1 MKWKT
6 LIIVFYAVSLSSFAI
21 AQEKVIQLYS
31 GKPAGSENWTWKEAV
46 SDSNLFRTK
55 VVYNV
60 TQPTLTVFVPDPAKA
75 NGTAIVIAPGGGFQ
89 LLSINSEGNDEAKW
103 LAAHGV
109 TAFVLRYRV
118 THSVTNNPIQE
129 MMTNLRDHKVMDSIS
144 GLIIPLAV
152 TDGLAAMTYVR
163 THASEYHIQP
173 DKIGFMG
180 FSAGGTVTMGV
191 AYKSNADAKPN
202 FIAPVYAYLPPEFS
216 SMQVRDN
223 MPAFIVAAS
232 DDQLGLA
239 PHSVTIYNKWME
251 AKQSA
256 ELHMYAKGGHGFG
269 SRKQNL
275 PTDSWIE
282 RFGEWL
288 QLQGLL
294 KGSK

>member
-1 MKWKT
+1 MKFLFLVCCFFWLVT
-6 LIIVFYAVSLSSFAI
+6 IVF
-21 AQEKVIQLYS
+21 AQGKVIQLYS

-46 SDSNLFRTK
+46 SDSNMFRTR

-60 TQPTLTVFVPDPAKA
+60 TQPTLTLFAPDPAKA

-118 THSVTNNPIQE
+118 THSLTNNPIQE

-152 TDGLAAMTYVR
+152 TDGLTAVTYVR
-163 THASEYHIQP
+163 AHASEYHIQP

-191 AYKSNADAKPN
+191 AYKSNGDARPD
-202 FIAPVYAYLPPEFS
+202 FIAPIYAYLPPDFA
-216 SMQVRDN
+216 SMQVPDK

-251 AKQSA
+251 SKQSA
-256 ELHMYAKGGHGFG
+256 ELHMYSRGGHGFG

-275 PTDSWIE
+275 PSDSWME
-282 RFGEWL
+282 RFGDWL
-288 QLQGLL
+288 QLQGLI
-294 KGSK
+294 KSSK